1 MILRRYHCRYG
12 TWSRYFSDL
21 FLSCTRPYFHRSLY
35 TYMYLHFSLLHPF
48 LLSPP
53 SLSIPLSLHL
63 TLTASEDYE
72 SITQT
77 LGPFNQTHRRL
88 CVDVAIMN
96 DMVCEADPYPE
107 YFMATMVSSNE
118 NVTVGLKRTAVF
130 IEDRGEPECG

>member
-1 MILRRYHCRYG
+1 MVLGLDI
-12 TWSRYFSDL
+12 SVIFS
-21 FLSCTRPYFHRSLY
+21 FLY
-35 TYMYLHFSLLHPF
+35 TSIFPLFPIYLPPF
-48 LLSPP
+48 LPLAPFSALS
-53 SLSIPLSLHL
+53 SLPLSLHL